1 MEDVGGRGE
10 MCRAVRGAVTRR
22 RKKIGEEEQEIKEKE
37 KEKKEGERVEENERW
52 KGLRKCPVRT
62 HRRPMNLNCGI
73 SGIQTQSPNGNY
85 QRSWGEGDIAG

>member
-1 MEDVGGRGE
+1 

-22 RKKIGEEEQEIKEKE
+22 RKKIGEEEQEIKGKE